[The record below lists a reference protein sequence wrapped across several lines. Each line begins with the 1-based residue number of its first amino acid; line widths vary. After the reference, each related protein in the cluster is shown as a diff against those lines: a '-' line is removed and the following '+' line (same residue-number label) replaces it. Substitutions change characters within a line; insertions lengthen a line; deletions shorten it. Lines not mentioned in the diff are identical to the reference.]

1 VPRLTPFRPMAE
13 AAPAE
18 DLREWDTII
27 TPERG
32 WFDLRLRQIWDYR
45 DLILLLFRR
54 DFIASY
60 KQTILGP
67 FWFFA
72 QPLMTS
78 LVFWVVFGRIGKI
91 VTKGVPQ
98 FLFFM
103 AGIILW
109 NFFATCLTKT
119 VLTFTGNTG
128 LFGKVYFPRL
138 IVPLSVVMTNLMIFA
153 VQLLMFLG
161 FFAVAWWYG
170 VPVHPN
176 WRLII
181 LPILLLQIAMLAL
194 GVGCIVAALTVKYR
208 DLAAMVQFGVQLW
221 MFASCV
227 VFPLEAIGRETR
239 IWFILNPM
247 VPIIE
252 SFRYAFIGYGVI
264 ELWQLALSFGITCVL
279 FVVGLLLFNR
289 VERTHLDSV

>member
-1 VPRLTPFRPMAE
+1 MSD
-13 AAPAE
+13 PATTE
-18 DLREWDTII
+18 DLRQWDLVI

-32 WFDLRLRQIWDYR
+32 WLDLRLRQIWDYR
-45 DLILLLFRR
+45 DLILLFFRR
-54 DFIASY
+54 DFVASY

-78 LVFWVVFGRIGKI
+78 LVFWVVFGKIGKI

-109 NFFATCLTKT
+109 NFFATSLTKT
-119 VLTFTGNTG
+119 VTTFTGNSG

-138 IVPLSVVMTNLMIFA
+138 VVPLSVVLTNLAIFA
-153 VQLLMFLG
+153 AQFLMFLG
-161 FFAVAWWYG
+161 FFVVTWWLG

-181 LPILLLQIAMLAL
+181 LPFLLIEIAMLAV

-208 DLAAMVQFGVQLW
+208 DLVAMVQFGVQLW

-227 VFPLEAIGRETR
+227 VFPLAAIAPDQR
-239 IWFILNPM
+239 IWLVLNPM

-252 SFRYAFIGYGVI
+252 TFRYAFIGYGVI
-264 ELWQLALSFGITCVL
+264 EPWQLAMSMGMTLVL
-279 FVVGLLLFNR
+279 FVTGLLLFNR

>member
-1 VPRLTPFRPMAE
+1 MSEPVPET
-13 AAPAE
+13 AE
-18 DLREWDTII
+18 DLAGWDTVII
-27 TPERG
+27 PERG
-32 WFDLRLRQIWDYR
+32 WFDLRLRAIWEYR
-45 DLILLLFRR
+45 DLILLFFKR
-54 DFIASY
+54 DFVASY

-109 NFFATCLTKT
+109 TFFSTSLIKTAT
-119 VLTFTGNTG
+119 TFTGNSG

-138 IVPLSVVMTNLMIFA
+138 TVPLSVVLTNLATFA
-153 VQLLMFLG
+153 IQFLLFLG
-161 FFAVAWWYG
+161 FFAVAWWCN

-176 WRLII
+176 WRLIV
-181 LPILLLQIAMLAL
+181 LPVLLIQMSMLAI
-194 GVGCIVAALTVKYR
+194 GVGCIVAAMTVKYR
-208 DLAAMVQFGVQLW
+208 DLAVIVQFGVQLW
-221 MFASCV
+221 MYASCV
-227 VFPLEAIGRETR
+227 VFPLEAIGEKTR

-264 ELWQLALSFGITCVL
+264 RTWMLAVSLAITTVL
-279 FVVGLLLFNR
+279 FFGGLLLFSR

>member
-1 VPRLTPFRPMAE
+1 MSERVTS
-13 AAPAE
+13 E
-18 DLREWDTII
+18 DLSQWDAVI
-27 TPERG
+27 TSERG
-32 WFDLRLRQIWDYR
+32 WFDLRLRQVWEYR
-45 DLILLLFRR
+45 DLIMIFFKR
-54 DFIASY
+54 DFVASY

-72 QPLMTS
+72 QPLLTS

-109 NFFATCLTKT
+109 NFFATSLTKT
-119 VLTFTGNTG
+119 AATFTSNTN

-138 IVPLSVVMTNLMIFA
+138 TVPLSIVLTNLCTFA
-153 VQLLMFLG
+153 LQFLLFLG
-161 FFAVAWWYG
+161 FFAVAWWFG

-176 WRLII
+176 WRLIV
-181 LPILLLQIAMLAL
+181 LPVLLLEIAMLAI
-194 GVGCIVAALTVKYR
+194 GIGCIVAAMTVKYR
-208 DLAAMVQFGVQLW
+208 DLAVMVQFGVQLW

-227 VFPLEAIGRETR
+227 VFPLAAIGPETR
-239 IWFILNPM
+239 LWFILNPM

-252 SFRYAFIGYGVI
+252 S
-264 ELWQLALSFGITCVL
+264 
-279 FVVGLLLFNR
+279 
-289 VERTHLDSV
+289 SVTPSSATA

>member
-1 VPRLTPFRPMAE
+1 MPDPT
-13 AAPAE
+13 AAAE
-18 DLREWDTII
+18 DLSRWDLVI

-32 WFDLRLRQIWDYR
+32 WLDLRLRQIWEYR
-45 DLILLLFRR
+45 DLIVLFFKR
-54 DFIASY
+54 DFVASY

-109 NFFATCLTKT
+109 NFFASSLTKT
-119 VLTFTGNTG
+119 VTTFTGNSG

-138 IVPLSVVMTNLMIFA
+138 TVPLSVVLTNLAIFGA
-153 VQLLMFLG
+153 QFLMFIG
-161 FFAVAWWYG
+161 FFAVAWWFG

-176 WRLII
+176 WRLIV
-181 LPILLLQIAMLAL
+181 LPLLLIEIAMLAI

-227 VFPLEAIGRETR
+227 VFPLEAIPPDKRF
-239 IWFILNPM
+239 WLILNPM

-264 ELWQLALSFGITCVL
+264 EPWQLALSMGITAVL
-279 FVVGLLLFNR
+279 FVAGLLLFNR

>member
-1 VPRLTPFRPMAE
+1 MAE
-13 AAPAE
+13 PAELTAE
-18 DLREWDTII
+18 DLSEWSTVI
-27 TPERG
+27 TPARG
-32 WFDLRLRQIWDYR
+32 WFDLRLAQVWEYR
-45 DLILLLFRR
+45 DLIYLFFRR
-54 DFIASY
+54 DFVASY

-72 QPLMTS
+72 QPVMTT
-78 LVFWVVFGRIGKI
+78 LVFWVIFGRIGKI

-109 NFFATCLTKT
+109 NFFSSCLIRTAT
-119 VLTFTGNTG
+119 TFTANSG

-138 IVPLSVVMTNLMIFA
+138 TVPLSVVLTNLATFGFQF
-153 VQLLMFLG
+153 VMFLA
-161 FFAVAWWYG
+161 FFAVAWWLG

-181 LPILLLQIAMLAL
+181 LPVLLLEMAALAI
-194 GVGCIVAALTVKYR
+194 GVGCIVAALTVRYR
-208 DLAAMVQFGVQLW
+208 DFAVIIQFGVQLW
-221 MFASCV
+221 MYASCV
-227 VFPLEAIGRETR
+227 VFPLALIEPKTR

-264 ELWQLALSFGITCVL
+264 QLWELVLSMGITLVL
-279 FVVGLLLFNR
+279 FFGGIVMFSR
-289 VERTHLDSV
+289 VERTHLDSI

>member
-1 VPRLTPFRPMAE
+1 MSDP
-13 AAPAE
+13 AAPPPVATAE
-18 DLREWDTII
+18 PEWDKVI

-32 WFDLRLRQIWDYR
+32 WLDLRLREVWEYR
-45 DLILLLFRR
+45 DLIYLFFRR
-54 DFIASY
+54 DFVASY

-72 QPLMTS
+72 QPIMTS

-109 NFFATCLTKT
+109 NFFSGSLTKVAT
-119 VLTFTGNTG
+119 TFTGNAG

-138 IVPLSVVMTNLMIFA
+138 TVPLSVVLSNLAVFA
-153 VQLLMFLG
+153 VQLVLFLVMFG
-161 FFAVAWWYG
+161 VSWWFG

-176 WRLII
+176 WRLIV
-181 LPILLLQIAMLAL
+181 LPVLLLEMSMLA
-194 GVGCIVAALTVKYR
+194 VGIGCLVAAVTVTYR
-208 DLAAMVQFGVQLW
+208 DLAVVVQFGVQLW
-221 MFASCV
+221 MYASCV
-227 VFPLEAIGRETR
+227 VFPLAAIGYPARG
-239 IWFILNPM
+239 WFILNPM

-264 ELWQLALSFGITCVL
+264 RLWMLGLSFAITTVI
-279 FVVGLLLFNR
+279 FVVGLLLFSR
-289 VERTHLDSV
+289 VERTHLDTV

>member
-1 VPRLTPFRPMAE
+1 MPESSPS
-13 AAPAE
+13 AAG
-18 DLREWDTII
+18 DLSRWDLVI

-32 WFDLRLRQIWDYR
+32 WFDLRLRQLWDYR
-45 DLILLLFRR
+45 DLIVLFFKR
-54 DFIASY
+54 DFVASY

-103 AGIILW
+103 AGVILW

-119 VLTFTGNTG
+119 VLTFTSNTG

-138 IVPLSVVMTNLMIFA
+138 IVPLSVVLTNLAIFA
-153 VQLLMFLG
+153 AQLLLFLG
-161 FFAVAWWYG
+161 FFLVAWHFG

-208 DLAAMVQFGVQLW
+208 DLVAMVQFGVQLW

-227 VFPLEAIGRETR
+227 VFPLEAIGADKR

-252 SFRYAFIGYGVI
+252 SFRFAFIGYGVI
-264 ELWQLALSFGITCVL
+264 EPWHLALSFAITTVL
-279 FVVGLLLFNR
+279 FVTGLLLFNR